1 MKEQI
6 ETIKPTDI
14 DKVKGTVELDKC
26 VTAPH
31 PEMIRNTNADEPCD
45 DDRA

>member
-1 MKEQI
+1 MKEKN

-14 DKVKGTVELDKC
+14 DKVKGNVELDKC

-31 PEMIRNTNADEPCD
+31 PEMVRNANEDEPCD